1 MSSSPWRGSVVTRCR
16 EPCSVSCVSFLSWW
30 QSRPG
35 DSTGGWGTVTPSE
48 TTRTTRSG
56 RSRAVL
62 ISDLDSL
69 FQISNN
75 QYQDNGQVQ
84 GELFIL
90 HYSFFQHSILITL
103 PRKLPSIK
111 YVQSQDIVKN
121 YSFYN
126 ILHKNF
132 CSLYCFALKHRTFFV
147 VLWSK
152 MRLHST
158 RLISIQTE
166 NIRLPSIILVCHH
179 SQHPA
184 REIQPD
190 AKNVYFVSNN

>member
-1 MSSSPWRGSVVTRCR
+1 MWYKNCYLLYFLIVLHRRAGLVWSGADRHIMSSSPWRGSVVTRCR
-16 EPCSVSCVSFLSWW
+16 EPCRVSCVSFLSWW

-56 RSRAVL
+56 RSRAVM

-111 YVQSQDIVKN
+111 YVQSQDIVKKL
-121 YSFYN
+121 F
-126 ILHKNF
+126 LQQ
-132 CSLYCFALKHRTFFV
+132 
-147 VLWSK
+147 
-152 MRLHST
+152 HST
-158 RLISIQTE
+158 
-166 NIRLPSIILVCHH
+166 
-179 SQHPA
+179 
-184 REIQPD
+184 
-190 AKNVYFVSNN
+190 

>member
-1 MSSSPWRGSVVTRCR
+1 M
-16 EPCSVSCVSFLSWW
+16 
-30 QSRPG
+30 
-35 DSTGGWGTVTPSE
+35 TPSE

-56 RSRAVL
+56 RSRAVM

-103 PRKLPSIK
+103 LKLPSIK
-111 YVQSQDIVKN
+111 YVQSKDLVKK
-121 YSFYN
+121 YSFY

-132 CSLYCFALKHRTFFV
+132 CSLYCFALKHRTFFF
-147 VLWSK
+147 VLSSK

-158 RLISIQTE
+158 RLISKQTE

-184 REIQPD
+184 KEIQPD
-190 AKNVYFVSNN
+190 AKNVYFVSIDSIMTQLTDLIDLEDLLPMMQHFFSSPTPTD